1 MAGGSDGGEGRARG
15 DVVGGTFP
23 HSDMVTPSGG
33 NFIFYFI
40 IFRKF
45 CLRVLTRGRTAIVIS
60 GSYRRR

>member
-15 DVVGGTFP
+15 DVVGGTFL

-45 CLRVLTRGRTAIVIS
+45 CFTCFDAGAD
-60 GSYRRR
+60 GDCD